1 MNSIRVYG
9 IVLRHYFQATRQ
21 LERLFDAFLLPLV
34 SLIVFGFLANY
45 MSQFQS
51 PNLGS
56 FLVGGM
62 ILWMIFERVGSDI
75 GINFMY
81 DVWDKNMINILA
93 TPLTFLEFIAGLVVI
108 GIFKILVSFF
118 AMWIIAAMFY
128 NFNLSS
134 LGWGLGAIWINIL
147 FFAITFGVLNI
158 ALVLKFGNS
167 IGPLT
172 WILPFTLQPLSA
184 AFYPITV
191 LPEFLQV
198 IANMI
203 PLSHAFE
210 GMRIIIRTGQFD
222 YNSFFISL
230 GLNIFYFLL
239 VILFFTRIFKSV
251 LKSGRLVKIN

>member
-1 MNSIRVYG
+1 MNLIRVYG

-34 SLIVFGFLANY
+34 SLVVFGFLANY
-45 MSQFQS
+45 MSQLQS
-51 PNLGS
+51 INLGS
-56 FLVGGM
+56 FLIGGM

-93 TPLTFLEFIAGLVVI
+93 TPLTFIEFIAGLVII

-147 FFAITFGVLNI
+147 FFAITFGILNI

-172 WILPFTLQPLSA
+172 WILPFSLQPLSA
-184 AFYPITV
+184 AFYPISI

-198 IANMI
+198 VARAI

-210 GMRIIIRTGQFD
+210 GMRIIIKTGNFD
-222 YNSFFISL
+222 YTTFFYAL
-230 GLNIFYFLL
+230 GLNIIYFIL
-239 VILFFTRIFKSV
+239 VIFLFAFILKSV

>member
-1 MNSIRVYG
+1 M
-9 IVLRHYFQATRQ
+9 
-21 LERLFDAFLLPLV
+21 
-34 SLIVFGFLANY
+34 
-45 MSQFQS
+45 
-51 PNLGS
+51 
-56 FLVGGM
+56 
-62 ILWMIFERVGSDI
+62 
-75 GINFMY
+75 
-81 DVWDKNMINILA
+81 
-93 TPLTFLEFIAGLVVI
+93 EFIAGLVVI
-108 GIFKILVSFF
+108 GIFKILISFF

-134 LGWGLGAIWINIL
+134 LGWGLGAIWVNIL

-184 AFYPITV
+184 AFYPITI
-191 LPEFLQV
+191 LPGFLQV
-198 IANMI
+198 IANAI